1 MTEKKKTTDATVAEA
16 INNNH
21 SIPSAISIEVAI
33 WELRLSRAKSHRKNS
48 YPWCQSVIH
57 EIEELI
63 LLLPTRRSNK
73 RLPIPIMIIQLNL
86 LY

>member
-1 MTEKKKTTDATVAEA
+1 MKKTTGESVAELTEY
-16 INNNH
+16 NY

-33 WELRLSRAKSHRKNS
+33 WELRLSRAKSHRQNS

-57 EIEELI
+57 QIEEI

-73 RLPIPIMIIQLNL
+73 
-86 LY
+86 